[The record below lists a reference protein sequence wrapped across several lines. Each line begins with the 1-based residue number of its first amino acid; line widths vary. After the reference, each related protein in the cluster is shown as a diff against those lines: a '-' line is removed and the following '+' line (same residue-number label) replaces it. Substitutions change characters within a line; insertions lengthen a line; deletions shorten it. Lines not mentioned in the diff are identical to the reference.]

1 MPKERAPGSLTDQQ
15 LLQAIRAIVQR
26 QQSGGS
32 GTSSSSGTVTEES
45 IGDIIGDILGEIVVH
60 VVGAAPDIILE
71 VVTEGVPDV
80 GDLADIV
87 GDIVLDIGKEVVIH
101 LIVDVILD
109 LSLRPIDPQTLKDKG
124 ITAVAMERLA
134 HAKLALELASQRTPA
149 PSSRELAAL
158 RKILLQAKAKK

>member
-1 MPKERAPGSLTDQQ
+1 MPKERAAGSLTDQQ

-26 QQSGGS
+26 QQSGS
-32 GTSSSSGTVTEES
+32 GTSSSSGTVTEDS

-60 VVGAAPDIILE
+60 VVGAVPDIVIE

-80 GDLADIV
+80 GDLADVV
-87 GDIVLDIGKEVVIH
+87 GDIIFDVGKEVVIH

-124 ITAVAMERLA
+124 ITGVAMERLA

-158 RKILLQAKAKK
+158 RKILLEAKAKK